1 MGDYTEVF
9 VGMDVAKLK
18 NAVAIAEAGR
28 SGEVLYLGEIE
39 NTPEA
44 TRKLVAKLAAK
55 YSRITFCYE
64 AGPTGYGL
72 HRWVK
77 ELGYECLVVA
87 PSLIP
92 SKPGD
97 RVKTNRRDALNLAKL
112 LRAGELTAV
121 WVPGEEHEAMRDL
134 LRGRDA
140 AVNDL
145 RSKRQQVTSFLL
157 RHGRSYPG
165 KKTWGTRHER
175 WLAGQKFE
183 RLAQRIAFEETVMA
197 ARQAKERR
205 DRLEAA
211 IIELTPQW
219 SLGQMAEAMQAMRG
233 VDIIAASTFLAE
245 VGDLSRFG
253 NPHQLMSYLGL
264 APSERST
271 GDSVKR
277 GPITKA
283 GNTRARR
290 MLVESAWAYRF
301 PPRISERQRH
311 KLEKAPR
318 VIREIAW
325 KAQQRLSKR
334 YRTLTAKGKKST
346 VAITAVARELAG
358 FLWAV
363 GREMAAA
370 GQPVRAAG

>member
-1 MGDYTEVF
+1 
-9 VGMDVAKLK
+9 MDVAKLK
-18 NAVAIAEAGR
+18 NAVAIAETGR

-55 YSRITFCYE
+55 YSQITFCYE

-72 HRWVK
+72 HRWVE

-165 KKTWGTRHER
+165 KKTWGARHEQ

-183 RLAQRIAFEETVMA
+183 RLAQRIAFEETVIA

-219 SLGQMAEAMQAMRG
+219 SLGKMAEAMQAMRG
-233 VDIIAASTFLAE
+233 VDIIASSTFLAE
-245 VGDLSRFG
+245 VGDLSRFA

-264 APSERST
+264 TPSERST

-325 KAQQRLSKR
+325 KAQLRLSKR

-363 GREMAAA
+363 GREVAAA
-370 GQPVRAAG
+370 GPGSRIT